1 MINVYNVLG
10 IMSGTSLDGLD
21 LALTTFNKDV
31 LNNWSYKIVLAK
43 TLSYPNS
50 LTERLKSCTSLS
62 GLELIQLQNDWTE
75 FVIEQVNRFKLETE
89 TPIDLIG
96 NHGHTVFHQI
106 NKRLTFQLANNA
118 ALAAKTGIRVI
129 GDFRSSD
136 VAMNGQGAPLVP
148 IGDQLLFH
156 HYDAC
161 INLGGIANISFE
173 SNGERLAYDC
183 CPFNLPLNRYAS
195 ELGLKYD
202 EGGQLAAKG
211 KVNETLLQELSQID
225 YFHSTY
231 PKSLGIEWV
240 ENHFMNSINKYTLS
254 IADIL
259 ATLIELF
266 AQIISDAI
274 NLSKA
279 NNCLITGGGAYNSY
293 FIERLENKTKAQI
306 VVPGYELI
314 EFKEAIIFGFLGVLR
329 SREENNTISSVTGAL
344 RSHSSGGLYL
354 P

>member
-1 MINVYNVLG
+1 MINVYNALG

-21 LALTTFNKDV
+21 LALTTFNKDA
-31 LNNWSYKIVLAK
+31 LNKWRYNAVLAK
-43 TLSYPNS
+43 TIPYPN
-50 LTERLKSCTSLS
+50 LLNERLKNSISLS
-62 GLELIQLQNDWTE
+62 GLELIHLQNDWTE
-75 FVIEQVNRFKLETE
+75 FVIEQVNQCKIETE
-89 TPIDLIG
+89 TTIDLIG

-106 NKRLTFQLANNA
+106 DKKLTFQLTNNA
-118 ALAAKTGIRVI
+118 SLAAKTGISVI
-129 GDFRSSD
+129 GDFRSAD
-136 VAMNGQGAPLVP
+136 VSLNGQGAPLVP

-156 HYDAC
+156 NYDAC
-161 INLGGIANISFE
+161 LNLGGIANISF
-173 SNGERLAYDC
+173 NKKGQRIAYDC
-183 CPFNLPLNRYAS
+183 CPFNIPMNRYAS
-195 ELGLKYD
+195 ELDLIYD

-240 ENHFMNSINKYTLS
+240 ENHFMNIINNYTLS
-254 IADIL
+254 ISDKL

-266 AQIISDAI
+266 AQIISVAI
-274 NLSKA
+274 NRSKA
-279 NNCLITGGGAYNSY
+279 KNCLITGGGAYNSY
-293 FIERLENKTKAQI
+293 FIERLKDQTNAQI
-306 VVPGYELI
+306 VVPENKLI

-329 SREENNTISSVTGAL
+329 IREESNTISSVTGAL